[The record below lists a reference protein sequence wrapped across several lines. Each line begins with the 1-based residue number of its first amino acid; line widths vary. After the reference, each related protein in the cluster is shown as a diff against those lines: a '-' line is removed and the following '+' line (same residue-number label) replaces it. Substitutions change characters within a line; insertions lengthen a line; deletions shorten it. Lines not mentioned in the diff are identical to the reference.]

1 MAENTLQQTHTPILN
16 HKEFAIISEHHA
28 DSAAYETLI
37 GGVHQIF
44 EAHSKKTDPGDKTEK
59 ILEYIVDTF
68 GKKNGEEF
76 VYLSDSEPKRL
87 EQYDKKPVIILQ
99 PFDSAADALE
109 KELAQKMIDE
119 IEFQERVL
127 TKNEKEKI
135 QKAAKLIIRAA
146 KKMKKLME
154 DRPVWDYNA
163 LADAQARLYKQPHLL
178 AREAAEI
185 LGIDPLEHFQEE
197 IMELAKMFPK
207 TIKPEKTYGDRWYEF
222 LKKKGIGPEGL
233 NPGRRE
239 KPEKQ
244 KTREHVPAKV
254 QNLLGILNGLKFADY
269 SENAIQKAIRSLE
282 LEVERLSKN
291 PMENLELIGL
301 YCLVIRAL
309 ENGDFGRAEEMLKDL
324 SGRYPSGAL

>member
-1 MAENTLQQTHTPILN
+1 YHVYGDTNAVISSILGGENPPTNTHTPIL
-16 HKEFAIISEHHA
+16 HDDKFAIFSEHHA
-28 DSAAYETLI
+28 DSIAYETLI

-44 EAHSKKTDPGDKTEK
+44 EAHSKKTYPGDKTKK

-87 EQYDKKPVIILQ
+87 EQYHKRPVIILQ

-154 DRPVWDYNA
+154 DRPVWDYKA
-163 LADAQARLYKQPHLL
+163 LADARARLYKQPHLL

-185 LGIDPLEHFQEE
+185 LG
-197 IMELAKMFPK
+197 
-207 TIKPEKTYGDRWYEF
+207 
-222 LKKKGIGPEGL
+222 
-233 NPGRRE
+233 
-239 KPEKQ
+239 
-244 KTREHVPAKV
+244 
-254 QNLLGILNGLKFADY
+254 
-269 SENAIQKAIRSLE
+269 
-282 LEVERLSKN
+282 
-291 PMENLELIGL
+291 
-301 YCLVIRAL
+301 
-309 ENGDFGRAEEMLKDL
+309 
-324 SGRYPSGAL
+324 